1 MNLLKKC
8 VFENH
13 NQLFDDSMVHIGQ
26 NESISKQDF
35 FFFKGKRTSWTQC
48 STARRARR
56 SFEVEMAESQRPS

>member
-35 FFFKGKRTSWTQC
+35 FFFKEKAPHGHNAQLPGAPGDHLK
-48 STARRARR
+48 
-56 SFEVEMAESQRPS
+56 